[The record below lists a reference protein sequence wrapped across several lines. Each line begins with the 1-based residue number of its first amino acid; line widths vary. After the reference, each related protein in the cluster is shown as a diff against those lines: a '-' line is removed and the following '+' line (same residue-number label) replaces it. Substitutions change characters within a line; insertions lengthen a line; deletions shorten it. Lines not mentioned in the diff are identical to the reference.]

1 MGKDVDLISSSSSWL
16 FKVSVWWENQSHTVR
31 WIGLIKKLKTSI
43 KYPWMQKFED
53 ALGEKNSLRSKSIY
67 TCDMPKHPVPFASVL
82 VDLKCI
88 LVLLFTRHVSFDNL
102 LNSES
107 VISLSPIISSV
118 KQESLD
124 LPGTLSWSIQE
135 ETKIVTYILSLTNMK
150 PLMIA
155 TGAQN

>member
-1 MGKDVDLISSSSSWL
+1 
-16 FKVSVWWENQSHTVR
+16 
-31 WIGLIKKLKTSI
+31 
-43 KYPWMQKFED
+43 MQKFED
-53 ALGEKNSLRSKSIY
+53 ALEEKNSLQSKSIY
-67 TCDMPKHPVPFASVL
+67 TCDMPKHPAPFTSVF

-88 LVLLFTRHVSFDNL
+88 LVLLFTRYVSFDKL